1 MLQAL
6 IKLAKMVRAPDA
18 GRKPGMKASLMRHN
32 GVTTLIITSIGKEDK
47 RCTLRKKIWEPR
59 LAEQ

>member
-6 IKLAKMVRAPDA
+6 IKLAKMVQAPDA

-32 GVTTLIITSIGKEDK
+32 GVTTLIITSIGK
-47 RCTLRKKIWEPR
+47 KIKD
-59 LAEQ
+59 AH